1 MLSKGVSILHD
12 NARSHVARQTVALLQ
27 NFGWNI
33 ITHPPYSPDLAPS
46 DYHLFPKLKEHL
58 AGRRFCSDEEVK
70 DEVQRFLKDM
80 AASWYDMG
88 IQKLPQRLQKC
99 IDRNGDYVE
108 K

>member
-1 MLSKGVSILHD
+1 MRPASHKYILFYLLLNISLPGRRRAIQKRRRGMLSKGVSILHD
-12 NARSHVARQTVALLQ
+12 NARPHNARQTVALLQ
-27 NFGWNI
+27 NFEG
-33 ITHPPYSPDLAPS
+33 
-46 DYHLFPKLKEHL
+46 
-58 AGRRFCSDEEVK
+58 K

-88 IQKLPQRLQKC
+88 ILKLPQRLQKC